1 MNALKTIYVS
11 DDVASIIIIQFENYN
26 IPYISVEKLKE
37 WIEQNKYDQGTGQ
50 KCITV
55 HDLLTFLNETK

>member
-1 MNALKTIYVS
+1 MAEISMDFEKP
-11 DDVASIIIIQFENYN
+11 IIEL
-26 IPYISVEKLKE
+26 EKKLKE